1 MNQHPSDLSSRR
13 QPPSG
18 NSQNGLIKIG
28 SACSESPPYL
38 AVSTDDA
45 NLRVGR
51 DLRARRVQGSGF
63 CCALLF
69 AFAFGCASPS
79 RAALLAYE
87 GFETGAGGYT
97 ADALLYGQTYQG
109 FGEASGTWTVGTIG
123 NTNSAVVSST
133 GLKHVVASSGG
144 RVVFNAAT
152 GNGTVMS
159 LDVSPTGPFAT
170 AGLVD
175 NSLIGGPTVQG
186 TVYIS
191 FLLRSWTLPS
201 GWRWAGLQLYRDTTG
216 LQSMGGCYSESG
228 AQYYGIFGSGLS
240 GNQYLR
246 NNGGAGAPLVMN
258 TSTRL
263 FVAKVTFNAGGTDD
277 FTVWMD
283 PDPAKGDA
291 QDATVYLYTKSAIG
305 DLSFNQ
311 LNLRGGNSLSW
322 DYDEI
327 RVGTTWADV
336 TPPTTETLVS
346 DSFMTGSGGYT
357 ANAALPG
364 QTALG
369 DGLAGTAWVGDDA
382 NDSSVS
388 ADGLKHRKIFTD
400 GGKAVHSGNGGKGTS
415 TSFDTAW
422 EGPMSL
428 AGLLNSDGKIGGG
441 NVSGPL
447 YVSFL
452 ARFHT
457 AVLEIPTQARFG
469 GVATYLGANASSTQS
484 MGGRRW
490 STGGR
495 YSIFGASGDVDLL
508 INGQAGTGVTVDTAT
523 HLFVA
528 KMTFNPGTNDHLV
541 VWLDPDPA
549 DGDNQASTVRFF
561 AKDYVGDL
569 TFDQFSLRG
578 GNDSPLA
585 GVDLDEI
592 RFGRTWASVTPNP
605 PLPTVICVR

>member
-28 SACSESPPYL
+28 SSCSESPPYL
-38 AVSTDDA
+38 AVSTDNA

-109 FGEASGTWTVGTIG
+109 FGEASGTWTVGSTE

-133 GLKHVVASSGG
+133 GLKHVVDSSGG
-144 RVVFNAAT
+144 RVKYSANSGYGSIMA
-152 GNGTVMS
+152 

-175 NSLIGGPTVQG
+175 NSLIGGPTIQG
-186 TVYIS
+186 TIYIS
-191 FLLRSWTLPS
+191 YLARIWTLPTTDY
-201 GWRWAGLQLYRDTTG
+201 RWGGLQLYRDTTG
-216 LQSMGGCYSESG
+216 LQSLGGCYSTQSTSG
-228 AQYYGIFGSGLS
+228 YGIFGTS
-240 GNQYLR
+240 GNQYLK
-246 NNGGAGAPLVMN
+246 NNGGAGDPLQMN

-263 FVAKVTFNAGGTDD
+263 FVAKVTFNANGTDD
-277 FTVWMD
+277 VVIWMD
-283 PDPAKGDA
+283 PDPAKGDS
-291 QDATVYLYTKSAIG
+291 QDATTYMFTQAAIG

-311 LNLRGGNSLSW
+311 LRIRAGKNVMW
-322 DYDEI
+322 DFDEI

-346 DSFMTGSGGYT
+346 ESFMTGEGGYT
-357 ANAALPG
+357 AGAVLPG

-400 GGKAVHSGNGGKGTS
+400 GGKVVHSGNGGGTS

-441 NVSGPL
+441 NVGGPL

-457 AVLEIPTQARFG
+457 AGDSTTRFG
-469 GVATYLGANASSTQS
+469 GMATFRGTTPVQS

-495 YSIFGASGDVDLL
+495 YSIYGASGDVDLL

-549 DGDNQASTVRFF
+549 DGDNQASTVRYF

-569 TFDQFSLRG
+569 SFDQFSLRG